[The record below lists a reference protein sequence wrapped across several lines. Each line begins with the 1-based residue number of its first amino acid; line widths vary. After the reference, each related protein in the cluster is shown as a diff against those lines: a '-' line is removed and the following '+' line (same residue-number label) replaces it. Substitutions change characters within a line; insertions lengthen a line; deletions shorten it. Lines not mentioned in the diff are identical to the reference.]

1 MKKEEKV
8 LNYYVMC
15 NKLKNIIR
23 TGWLNWNVKRE
34 RLESVAEHVFGV
46 QMLAIAINSEYNYD
60 IDITK
65 VIYMLAIHEIGETII
80 GDLTRFQISEEE
92 KKKIEHDAVGKVLEP
107 LKDKEYIK
115 NLFIEFDEGKTKE
128 AKFAYQCDKLECDLQ
143 SKLYDQENCVNLKD
157 QENNSTKD
165 HPLVKKLLDEGNSWS
180 SMWLKFSQESYPY
193 DENFKSI
200 SDYAT
205 ENEI

>member
-34 RLESVAEHVFGV
+34 RLESVAEHIFGT
-46 QMLAIAINSEYNYD
+46 QMLAIAMYSEYDYD

-65 VIYMLAIHEIGETII
+65 VIYMLAIHELGEIII
-80 GDLTRFQISEEE
+80 GDLTRFQISKED
-92 KKKIEHDAVGKVLEP
+92 KKVIEHNAVYKVLES

-115 NLFIEFDEGKTKE
+115 NLFTEFDEGKTME
-128 AKFAYQCDKLECDLQ
+128 ARFAYQCDKLECDLQ
-143 SKLYDQENCVNLKD
+143 SKLYDQEKCVNLNEQND
-157 QENNSTKD
+157 NSTMEY
-165 HPLVKKLLDEGNSWS
+165 PLVKKLLDEGNSWS
-180 SMWLKFSQESYPY
+180 SMWLKLGRLSYSY
-193 DENFKSI
+193 DKNFKSV
-200 SDYAT
+200 SLYAD
-205 ENEI
+205 ENDI

>member
-80 GDLTRFQISEEE
+80 GDLTRFQISEED
-92 KKKIEHDAVGKVLEP
+92 KKKIEHNAVGKVLEP

>member
-8 LNYYVMC
+8 LDYYVTC

-205 ENEI
+205 KNKI

>member
-46 QMLAIAINSEYNYD
+46 QMLALAINSEYNYD

-80 GDLTRFQISEEE
+80 GDLTRFQISEED
-92 KKKIEHDAVGKVLEP
+92 KKKIEHNAVGKVLEP